1 MISNLAGAGSC
12 RANYSPGDIRSLM
25 GLLEDR
31 SVPLAS
37 TSLNAHG
44 PICPMRMSPMIWW
57 DHGENQT
64 HFLKLDR
71 AIVSSIIDGII
82 TVHGG
87 QFHDGWH
94 TS

>member
-1 MISNLAGAGSC
+1 
-12 RANYSPGDIRSLM
+12 
-25 GLLEDR
+25 
-31 SVPLAS
+31 
-37 TSLNAHG
+37 
-44 PICPMRMSPMIWW
+44 MSPMIWW

-71 AIVSSIIDGII
+71 AIVSGIIDGII
-82 TVHGG
+82 TAHVG